1 MIETLAVKKRRA
13 SNIYALL
20 KSAYTNSRP
29 LLNYYQPHELLI
41 ANILLEDS
49 TYDQVN
55 KITKTLY
62 KKYQSI
68 IDFAY
73 CNLQSLE
80 SDLDIIENH
89 NQKAKNIKQ
98 ACSIIVDDYKSVLP
112 VSHDDLIK
120 LPGIYIDSAN
130 MMLSEIYNIP
140 SVILNDHIMRIVKLL
155 KFTRND
161 DLIKIRADI
170 AEIFEEKIWVK
181 VTCLISKHGE
191 QICIE
196 TGPKCEKCILNKL
209 CPSSSV

>member
-1 MIETLAVKKRRA
+1 MIETLVAKKRRA
-13 SNIYALL
+13 SDIYALL
-20 KSAYTNSRP
+20 KSTYTNPRP
-29 LLNYYQPHELLI
+29 PLNYYQPHELLI

-49 TYDQVN
+49 SYDQVN
-55 KITKTLY
+55 KVTKKLY

-80 SDLDIIENH
+80 SDVDRIENYK
-89 NQKAKNIKQ
+89 QKAQYIKQ
-98 ACSIIVDDYKSVLP
+98 ACSIIIDNYKSVLP
-112 VSHDDLIK
+112 VSHDELLR
-120 LPGIYIDSAN
+120 LPGIETDSAN

-140 SVILNDHIMRIVKLL
+140 FVILDNHIIRIVKLL

-170 AEIFEEKIWVK
+170 AEIFDEKIWTK
-181 VTCLISKHGE
+181 ATYLISEHGK
-191 QICIE
+191 QVCIE
-196 TGPKCEKCILNKL
+196 IKPKCEKCILNKL

>member
-1 MIETLAVKKRRA
+1 LIETLAVKKRRA

-20 KSAYTNSRP
+20 KSTYTSLRP
-29 LLNYYQPHELLI
+29 PLNYHQTHELLI

-49 TYDQVN
+49 SYDQVN
-55 KITKTLY
+55 KVTKKLY
-62 KKYQSI
+62 TKYQSI

-80 SDLDIIENH
+80 DDLDRIENH
-89 NQKAKNIKQ
+89 KQKAKNIKQ
-98 ACSIIVDDYKSVLP
+98 ACSIIIDDYKSVLP

-120 LPGIYIDSAN
+120 LPGIDIDSAN

-140 SVILNDHIMRIVKLL
+140 FVILNNHITRIVRLL
-155 KFTRND
+155 EFTRSD
-161 DLIKIRADI
+161 DLGQIRADI
-170 AEIFEEKIWVK
+170 AELFEEKIWAK
-181 VTCLISKHGE
+181 VTYLISEHGE

-196 TGPKCEKCILNKL
+196 IGPKCEMCILNKL

>member
-1 MIETLAVKKRRA
+1 MIETLDVKKRRA

-20 KSAYTNSRP
+20 KSTYPNPRP
-29 LLNYYQPHELLI
+29 PLNYYQPHELLI

-49 TYDQVN
+49 SCNQVN
-55 KITKTLY
+55 KVTKKLY

-80 SDLDIIENH
+80 DDLDRIENH

-120 LPGIYIDSAN
+120 LPGIDTDSAN

-155 KFTRND
+155 KLTRND

-170 AEIFEEKIWVK
+170 AEIFEQKIWAK
-181 VTCLISKHGE
+181 VTYLIAKHGE
-191 QICIE
+191 QVCIE
-196 TGPKCEKCILNKL
+196 TDPKCEKCILNKL
-209 CPSSSV
+209 CSSSSV